1 MKKLLTISMLAA
13 LALTFGATSAE
24 AGHRGRGKDAKG
36 DRITRMVE
44 QLELSA
50 EQQAA
55 LVKLRDE
62 MIEDAEPIMA
72 KLRAVRDEQRTLWQA
87 DDIDEAR
94 VKALHKKAHRL
105 EGQLEELRIELRL
118 DVVDLLTPEQRAE
131 LKELGARRFTGGK
144 HQGKRD
150 GKRGGMG
157 RSGKAGFDRRFDRQ
171 PTASPT
177 RARAVR
183 GRRPVRVDADR

>member
-24 AGHRGRGKDAKG
+24 AGHRGRGKGAKG
-36 DRITRMVE
+36 DRITRMAE

-62 MIEDAEPIMA
+62 MIEDAQPIMD
-72 KLRAVRDEQRTLWQA
+72 KLRAVRAEQRALWQA
-87 DDIDEAR
+87 DDIDKAK
-94 VKALHKKAHRL
+94 VKALRKKAHRL

-131 LKELGARRFTGGK
+131 LKDLKARRFGDGK
-144 HQGKRD
+144 RGGKRD

-157 RSGKAGFDRRFDRQ
+157 RSGKAGFDRRFDRR
-171 PTASPT
+171 PTASPAQ
-177 RARAVR
+177 ARAAR
-183 GRRPVRVDADR
+183 ARRPVRVDTAR